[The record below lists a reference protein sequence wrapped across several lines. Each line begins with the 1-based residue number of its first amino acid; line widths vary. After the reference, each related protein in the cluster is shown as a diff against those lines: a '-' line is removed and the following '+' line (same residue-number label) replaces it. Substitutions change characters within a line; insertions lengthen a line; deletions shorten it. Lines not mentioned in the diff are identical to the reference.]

1 MIFSIDL
8 FNCLYKLFK
17 KKLKMNSFMRKTQI
31 IKKILMIMNRVG
43 TDIKTKILTN
53 SIILMLSLLNNQIN
67 SIFQIL
73 KMIY

>member
-8 FNCLYKLFK
+8 FNCLYKLLK

-67 SIFQIL
+67 SIFQII
-73 KMIY
+73 KMIN